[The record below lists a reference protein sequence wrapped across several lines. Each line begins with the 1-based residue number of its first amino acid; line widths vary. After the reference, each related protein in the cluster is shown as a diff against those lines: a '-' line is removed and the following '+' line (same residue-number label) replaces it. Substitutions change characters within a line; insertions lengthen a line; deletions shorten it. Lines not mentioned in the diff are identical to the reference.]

1 MILGIDDA
9 GRGPVIGPMTLAG
22 VLLTKEQEKIMKE
35 NNIRDSKTVTQS
47 SRLVMEKL
55 IKEHSV
61 AYKIVQASPELI
73 DGSLTSGINL
83 NELEAK
89 MVAKIINSINKELK
103 EKIKVII
110 DCPSVNVVSW
120 KDSLFK
126 YLERKDNLEISCEH
140 KADAN
145 HLSAAAASI
154 LAKVTRE
161 EEVSKLKKEFGDFGS
176 GYPSDPKTKKF
187 LTEKGKEF
195 SNSGIF
201 RKTWA
206 TWKKAYPENSQ
217 GTLAN
222 F

>member
-9 GRGPVIGPMTLAG
+9 GRGPVIGPMILAG

-35 NNIRDSKTVTQS
+35 NDIRDSKTVNQS

-110 DCPSVNVVSW
+110 DCPSVNVV
-120 KDSLFK
+120 F
-126 YLERKDNLEISCEH
+126 LER
-140 KADAN
+140 
-145 HLSAAAASI
+145 
-154 LAKVTRE
+154 
-161 EEVSKLKKEFGDFGS
+161 
-176 GYPSDPKTKKF
+176 F
-187 LTEKGKEF
+187 LIQ
-195 SNSGIF
+195 IF
-201 RKTWA
+201 RK
-206 TWKKAYPENSQ
+206 KRKSR
-217 GTLAN
+217 N
-222 F
+222 FLRTQSRCKTISLQQLHQFLQK

>member
-9 GRGPVIGPMTLAG
+9 GRGPLIGPMILAG

-35 NNIRDSKTVTQS
+35 NDIRDSKTVAQT
-47 SRLVMEKL
+47 SRLVMEKI
-55 IKEHSV
+55 IKENSIAH
-61 AYKIVQASPELI
+61 KIVQASPELI
-73 DGSLTSGINL
+73 DGSLTSGTNL

-89 MVAKIINSINKELK
+89 MAAKIVNSINKNLT

-120 KDSLFK
+120 KDSLFR
-126 YLERKDNLEISCEH
+126 YLEKTENLEISCEH

-145 HLSAAAASI
+145 HLSAAAGSI

-187 LTEKGKEF
+187 LVEKGNEF
-195 SNSGIF
+195 SDSGIF
-201 RKTWA
+201 RKTWT
-206 TWKKAYPENSQ
+206 TWKKAYPEKFQ
-217 GTLAN
+217 ETLAD